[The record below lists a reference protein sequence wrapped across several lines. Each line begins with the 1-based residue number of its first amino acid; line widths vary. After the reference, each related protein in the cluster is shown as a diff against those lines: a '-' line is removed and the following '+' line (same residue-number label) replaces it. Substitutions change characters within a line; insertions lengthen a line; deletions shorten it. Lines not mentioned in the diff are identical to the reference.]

1 MKRKAEENVREN
13 ITPKSWL
20 EISTLPRDLHVDG
33 KLFEELWELRPAVVS
48 KIMMYGK
55 LIDTPRL
62 QQSYMR
68 NYIFSGVEAIAVPLP
83 EILKPYLE
91 WANDQDYGE
100 FNQCLVNWYHD
111 GSQYIGSHADDEKQ
125 LVKDSPIVT
134 ITFCQPAQ
142 GEKVV
147 VPRTFRLRK
156 DKKMVK
162 DIATHNNTV
171 IVMGGAF
178 QSELKHEIVKIAGK
192 KAPKVGPR
200 ISLTMRQFS

>member
-1 MKRKAEENVREN
+1 
-13 ITPKSWL
+13 
-20 EISTLPRDLHVDG
+20 
-33 KLFEELWELRPAVVS
+33 
-48 KIMMYGK
+48 
-55 LIDTPRL
+55 
-62 QQSYMR
+62 MR
-68 NYIFSGVEAIAVPLP
+68 NYIFSGIEAIAVPLP